1 MNGANQVEIN
11 VGLCKGLLTKIAK
24 KTCRLNKTQI
34 DKGLLQAGFAEPK
47 KSAVAGMLYNA
58 WNHCLGKSRN
68 MTSGLHLS
76 QAEKQVV
83 LALRAWK
90 DGPGAPEAK
99 VPKVKKDEQKEKII
113 TKKEELPQP
122 MMSHPEPVDEG
133 FKIISHDLEAETVLI
148 RHGQSFHDLPI
159 HQGPEGWAIFEY
171 EKKQHTMY
179 DLPSLAI
186 NGKHG
191 PLVMQEAST
200 SMGSTDAWN
209 PEVGEAQVDD
219 SEDLIAEQL
228 QELSQMWYPTPPA
241 KHDDGAIGVIDLL
254 TKMKEEQNTSPVH
267 VVQQPL
273 GASHPIL
280 NLAPLVPAQSLQPAP
295 PTPNPA
301 VAVDPLHSRWPVWP
315 KQLLPRWQ

>member
-1 MNGANQVEIN
+1 
-11 VGLCKGLLTKIAK
+11 
-24 KTCRLNKTQI
+24 
-34 DKGLLQAGFAEPK
+34 
-47 KSAVAGMLYNA
+47 
-58 WNHCLGKSRN
+58 
-68 MTSGLHLS
+68 
-76 QAEKQVV
+76 
-83 LALRAWK
+83 
-90 DGPGAPEAK
+90 
-99 VPKVKKDEQKEKII
+99 
-113 TKKEELPQP
+113 

-254 TKMKEEQNTSPVH
+254 TKVKEEQNTSPMH
-267 VVQQPL
+267 LVQQPL

-301 VAVDPLHSRWPVWP
+301 VGSESTPQQVASVAKATTPKMAVMKKPSCLKRPGGSKPAGYGTDIYRAMWYTRGHIALRYKSKTGQQ
-315 KQLLPRWQ
+315 KQFASASCTNRVLAWKIAQQAIGKLRAGTLDVADAKKFLKDNLKKQ